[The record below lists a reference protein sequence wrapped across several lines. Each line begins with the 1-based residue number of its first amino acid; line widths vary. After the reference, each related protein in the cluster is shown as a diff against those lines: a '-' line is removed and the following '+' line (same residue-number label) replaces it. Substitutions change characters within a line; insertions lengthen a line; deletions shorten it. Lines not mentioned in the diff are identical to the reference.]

1 MTEIAKESGH
11 WYDKDGNPAYEQPNK
26 SKPGEFRP
34 TTLRDA
40 KKLGLFPSVT
50 TIMKVIAAPG
60 LERWKQNQIL
70 HAAATLPSIEGEST
84 DDWCKRVVTDAGEH
98 GKEAREKGTAIHGAI
113 EKFFLGQVDEQ
124 YQKECVYTFKLLS
137 ELGISHIDVEKSF
150 TSTLGYGGKIDFVGE
165 DANGLPVVVDF
176 KTTDFKGK
184 GKKQWPEMVMQLA
197 AYARGIDCNNARLIN
212 IFISRN
218 LEKPEVD
225 HYEWTEQECCDGL
238 RKFDLALEYWQL
250 DKGYKPA

>member
-11 WYDKDGNPAYEQPNK
+11 WYDSDGQPAYTQPNK
-26 SKPGEFRP
+26 SKPGETRP

-40 KKLGLFPSVT
+40 KSQNLYPSVT

-70 HAAATLPSIEGEST
+70 FAAATLPVIEGEGIDS
-84 DDWCKRVVTDAGEH
+84 WCKRVIEDAGEH

-113 EKFFLGQVDEQ
+113 ERNFLGQDHDFKDEV
-124 YQKECVYTFKLLS
+124 CAVGRLLQ
-137 ELGISHIDVEKSF
+137 ELGIIHVSTEKSF
-150 TSTLGYGGKIDFVGE
+150 ISPLGYGGKVDFEGVDSKG
-165 DANGLPVVVDF
+165 NPVVIDF

-184 GKKQWPEMVMQLA
+184 GKKHWPEMIMQLA
-197 AYARGIDCNNARLIN
+197 AYSRGIGVQGARMIN

-225 HYEWTEQECCDGL
+225 FYEWTEQECADGL
-238 RKFDLALEYWQL
+238 RKFDLALEFWQL
-250 DKGYKPA
+250 DKGYRPAI